1 MVIKRVEKAT
11 MSERPRILH
20 LRVAAGTGG
29 GPEKT
34 ILNSPK
40 FIRQYG
46 FDAQVAYL
54 CPPGD
59 PLADSLKTRAQEC
72 DCPLTVIP
80 DRGFRDWRVLT
91 QVISHCR
98 RERID
103 ILQAH
108 DYKSNF
114 IGLLVRRFHRCRLAT
129 MLHGWTDMSG
139 RMPLYK
145 RIDKWCLPGYE
156 ALICV
161 SEDLVEE
168 CQQLKI
174 PEQKIFLIHNAIDTA
189 QFKRRFTTNQAKSI
203 MGAKPERFL
212 IGSVGRLSPEK
223 CFAELIDIVIEL
235 QNSGK
240 PVDLWIAGDG
250 AERDALQQK
259 IDKLGRGDSIRLLG
273 QISETKTFYQAMNLF
288 VLNSIREGLPN
299 VVLEAMALETPV
311 IATRIAGIPALI
323 KHGVTGQLIEPSD
336 SVGLRKAIE
345 NAILDEQTQA
355 THAFA
360 ARRLIEDQFS
370 FDLRMKKIAAI
381 YGRLLKRHST
391 ELE

>member
-1 MVIKRVEKAT
+1 

-40 FIRQYG
+40 FIRQFGY
-46 FDAQVAYL
+46 DAQVAYL
-54 CPPGD
+54 CPPDD
-59 PLADSLKTRAQEC
+59 PLADSLKRRAQEF

-80 DRGFRDWRVLT
+80 DRGVWDWRVLT
-91 QVISHCR
+91 QVLKLCR
-98 RERID
+98 KERID

-114 IGLLVRRFHRCRLAT
+114 IGLLVRRLHRCRLAT

-168 CQQLKI
+168 CRQLKI
-174 PEQKIFLIHNAIDTA
+174 PEKKIHLVHNAIDTEL
-189 QFKRRFTTNQAKSI
+189 FKRRLTIDQAKTAI
-203 MGAKPERFL
+203 GAPVERFL

-223 CFAELIDIVIEL
+223 CFADLIDAVVEL
-235 QNSGK
+235 QDSGK
-240 PVDLWIAGDG
+240 PVDLWIAGEG
-250 AERDALQQK
+250 AERRNLQLK
-259 IDKLGRGDSIRLLG
+259 IDRLGRGDSIRLLG
-273 QISETKTFYQAMNLF
+273 QISDTRTFYQAMNLF

-299 VVLEAMALETPV
+299 VVLEAMSLATPV
-311 IATRIAGIPALI
+311 IATRIAGIPSLI
-323 KHGVTGQLIEPSD
+323 KDGVTGQMIEPAD
-336 SVGLRKAIE
+336 KIGLRNAIE
-345 NAILDEQTQA
+345 NAIGQRRIQTE
-355 THAFA
+355 FVDN
-360 ARRLIEDQFS
+360 ARSLIEGQFS
-370 FDLRMKKIAAI
+370 FSMRMKKISKI
-381 YGRLLKRHST
+381 YDCLH
-391 ELE
+391 

>member
-1 MVIKRVEKAT
+1 M
-11 MSERPRILH
+11 H

-46 FDAQVAYL
+46 YDAQVAYL
-54 CPPGD
+54 CPPAD
-59 PLADSLKTRAQEC
+59 PLADSLKVRAQEC

-80 DRGFRDWRVLT
+80 DRGFWDWRVLT
-91 QVISHCR
+91 QVRRLCR

-114 IGLLVRRFHRCRLAT
+114 IGLLVRRFHRCHLAT

-168 CQQLKI
+168 CRQLKI
-174 PEQKIFLIHNAIDTA
+174 PEQKVFLIHNAIDTE
-189 QFKRRFTTNQAKSI
+189 QFARRVMTNQAKLTI
-203 MGAKPERFL
+203 GAKPERFL

-223 CFAELIDIVIEL
+223 CFAELIDTVIEL

-259 IDKLGRGDSIRLLG
+259 IEKLGRGDSIRLLG
-273 QISETKTFYQAMNLF
+273 QISDTKTFYQAMNLF

-323 KHGVTGQLIEPSD
+323 KNGVTGRLIEPAD
-336 SVGLRKAIE
+336 AIGLRAAIE
-345 NAILDEQTQA
+345 DAILDARTQVV
-355 THAFA
+355 HAVA
-360 ARRLIEDQFS
+360 ARKLIEDQFS
-370 FDLRMKKIAAI
+370 FDMRMKKIAAI
-381 YGRLLKRHST
+381 YDLILKRPSSGPVQ
-391 ELE
+391 

>member
-1 MVIKRVEKAT
+1 MN
-11 MSERPRILH
+11 ERPRILH

-40 FIRQYG
+40 FIRQFGY
-46 FDAQVAYL
+46 DAQVAYL
-54 CPPGD
+54 CPPND
-59 PLADSLKTRAQEC
+59 PLADSLKVRAQEF

-80 DRGFRDWRVLT
+80 DRGSRDWRVLT
-91 QVISHCR
+91 QVLGLCR
-98 RERID
+98 KERID

-114 IGLLVRRFHRCRLAT
+114 IGLLVRRLHRCRLAT

-139 RMPLYK
+139 RMPLYI

-168 CQQLKI
+168 CRQLKI
-174 PEQKIFLIHNAIDTA
+174 PEQKIFLIHNAIDTE
-189 QFKRRFTTNQAKSI
+189 QFKRRFTTNQAKSAI
-203 MGAKPERFL
+203 GAKPERFL

-223 CFAELIDIVIEL
+223 CFAELIDTVIAL

-259 IDKLGRGDSIRLLG
+259 IAKLGRGDSIRLLG
-273 QISETKTFYQAMNLF
+273 QISDTKTFFQAMDLF

-311 IATRIAGIPALI
+311 VATRIAGIPALI
-323 KHGVTGQLIEPSD
+323 KDGVTGQLIEPSD
-336 SVGLRKAIE
+336 THGLRNAID
-345 NAILDEQTQA
+345 NAILDERTQA
-355 THAFA
+355 MHAVE
-360 ARRLIEDQFS
+360 ARRLIEAQFS
-370 FDLRMKKIAAI
+370 FDMRMQKIAAI
-381 YGRLLKRHST
+381 YDQLLKRPLRPSIVET
-391 ELE
+391 VQALA